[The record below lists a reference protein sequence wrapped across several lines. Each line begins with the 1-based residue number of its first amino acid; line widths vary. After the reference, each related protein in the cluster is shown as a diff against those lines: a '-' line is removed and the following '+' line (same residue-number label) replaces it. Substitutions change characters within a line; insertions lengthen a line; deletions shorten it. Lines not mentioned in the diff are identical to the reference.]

1 MLLSVK
7 NLSTE
12 FPVKKGIVRAV
23 EDVSFD
29 VDQGEIL
36 AIVGESG
43 SGKSVTSLSIM
54 GLLAEPGHVAGGS
67 LEFEGK
73 DLATLSEKQY
83 RELRGNDMA
92 MIFQEPMT
100 SLNPVYRVGNQ
111 IVEAIRT
118 HEKVSKAEAK
128 DRAVDLLRKVGI
140 PSPEARINDYPHQ
153 MSGGMRQRVMI
164 AMALACNPKL
174 LIADEPTTALD
185 VTIQAQILDLLGRLR
200 DDTGMAVLLITHDLG
215 VVSET
220 ADRVV
225 VMYCGQVVEEA
236 EVRTLFDHPMHP
248 YTLGLLKSIP
258 RLEDDD
264 SKRLYMIKGMVP
276 NPLEMPPGC
285 HFSDRCDSCMDI
297 CRTKVPELVDVDGH
311 KVRCFLYESAD
322 GEVKSEEAIAR
333 AEAEALA
340 DVEAAREVETAEALL
355 SAEDLREAEIE
366 NTASNATASAQ
377 AGAVELDILLDV
389 QHLTKR
395 FAADTNFFGKATS
408 YVQAV
413 DDVSFQIRKGEA
425 FGLVGES
432 GCGKT
437 TVGKMLV
444 NLLKPTSGK
453 IVFDGK
459 ELTAMKPAER
469 KQYCKDIQLIF
480 QDPYAS
486 LNPRMRIGD
495 IIAEPIITNNILPK
509 DQVEDRV
516 NELLERVGLA
526 NYMRNRYPHEFSGG
540 QRQRVGIAR
549 ALAVNPKLI
558 VCDEPVSALDVS
570 IQAQVLNLLD
580 ELKEQFGLTY
590 LFIAHGLNVVKHV
603 SDRVGVMYLG
613 KMMEIAPKKALY
625 ADPLSPYTQAL
636 LSAIPSVDPAAK
648 KERIILEG
656 DVPSPIDP
664 PPGCRFASRCFA
676 KVNGCDEVMPPLV
689 EVKPDHCVACHR
701 YDKGGPG
708 TAVI

>member
-1 MLLSVK
+1 MLLLVK

-185 VTIQAQILDLLGRLR
+185 VTIQAQILDLLRRLR

-285 HFSDRCDSCMDI
+285 HFSDRCDSCMDV

-355 SAEDLREAEIE
+355 AAEDLREAEIE
-366 NTASNATASAQ
+366 
-377 AGAVELDILLDV
+377 EI
-389 QHLTKR
+389 
-395 FAADTNFFGKATS
+395 
-408 YVQAV
+408 
-413 DDVSFQIRKGEA
+413 E
-425 FGLVGES
+425 
-432 GCGKT
+432 
-437 TVGKMLV
+437 
-444 NLLKPTSGK
+444 
-453 IVFDGK
+453 K
-459 ELTAMKPAER
+459 EE
-469 KQYCKDIQLIF
+469 
-480 QDPYAS
+480 
-486 LNPRMRIGD
+486 
-495 IIAEPIITNNILPK
+495 E
-509 DQVEDRV
+509 
-516 NELLERVGLA
+516 
-526 NYMRNRYPHEFSGG
+526 
-540 QRQRVGIAR
+540 
-549 ALAVNPKLI
+549 
-558 VCDEPVSALDVS
+558 
-570 IQAQVLNLLD
+570 
-580 ELKEQFGLTY
+580 
-590 LFIAHGLNVVKHV
+590 
-603 SDRVGVMYLG
+603 
-613 KMMEIAPKKALY
+613 
-625 ADPLSPYTQAL
+625 
-636 LSAIPSVDPAAK
+636 
-648 KERIILEG
+648 
-656 DVPSPIDP
+656 
-664 PPGCRFASRCFA
+664 ASR
-676 KVNGCDEVMPPLV
+676 
-689 EVKPDHCVACHR
+689 
-701 YDKGGPG
+701 
-708 TAVI
+708 

>member
-29 VDQGEIL
+29 VDQGQIL

-67 LEFEGK
+67 MEFEGK

-128 DRAVDLLRKVGI
+128 ARAVDLLRKVGI

-185 VTIQAQILDLLGRLR
+185 VTIQAQILDLLRRLR

-236 EVRTLFDHPMHP
+236 DVRELFDHPMHP

-264 SKRLYMIKGMVP
+264 TKRLYMIKGMVP

-297 CRTKVPELVDVDGH
+297 CRQQIPDLVDLDGH
-311 KVRCFLYESAD
+311 KVRCFLYENAEGEAKSAD
-322 GEVKSEEAIAR
+322 AIA
-333 AEAEALA
+333 AGEAEALA
-340 DVEAAREVETAEALL
+340 DVEAAREMETAEALL
-355 SAEDLREAEIE
+355 VGEEIREAEIE
-366 NTASNATASAQ
+366 ELEKEEE
-377 AGAVELDILLDV
+377 AG
-389 QHLTKR
+389 R
-395 FAADTNFFGKATS
+395 
-408 YVQAV
+408 
-413 DDVSFQIRKGEA
+413 
-425 FGLVGES
+425 
-432 GCGKT
+432 
-437 TVGKMLV
+437 
-444 NLLKPTSGK
+444 
-453 IVFDGK
+453 
-459 ELTAMKPAER
+459 
-469 KQYCKDIQLIF
+469 
-480 QDPYAS
+480 
-486 LNPRMRIGD
+486 
-495 IIAEPIITNNILPK
+495 
-509 DQVEDRV
+509 
-516 NELLERVGLA
+516 
-526 NYMRNRYPHEFSGG
+526 
-540 QRQRVGIAR
+540 
-549 ALAVNPKLI
+549 
-558 VCDEPVSALDVS
+558 
-570 IQAQVLNLLD
+570 
-580 ELKEQFGLTY
+580 
-590 LFIAHGLNVVKHV
+590 
-603 SDRVGVMYLG
+603 
-613 KMMEIAPKKALY
+613 
-625 ADPLSPYTQAL
+625 
-636 LSAIPSVDPAAK
+636 
-648 KERIILEG
+648 
-656 DVPSPIDP
+656 
-664 PPGCRFASRCFA
+664 
-676 KVNGCDEVMPPLV
+676 
-689 EVKPDHCVACHR
+689 
-701 YDKGGPG
+701 
-708 TAVI
+708 

>member
-185 VTIQAQILDLLGRLR
+185 VTIQAQILDLLRRLR

-264 SKRLYMIKGMVP
+264 TKRLYMIKGMVP

-355 SAEDLREAEIE
+355 AAEDLREAEIE
-366 NTASNATASAQ
+366 
-377 AGAVELDILLDV
+377 EI
-389 QHLTKR
+389 
-395 FAADTNFFGKATS
+395 
-408 YVQAV
+408 
-413 DDVSFQIRKGEA
+413 E
-425 FGLVGES
+425 
-432 GCGKT
+432 
-437 TVGKMLV
+437 
-444 NLLKPTSGK
+444 
-453 IVFDGK
+453 K
-459 ELTAMKPAER
+459 EE
-469 KQYCKDIQLIF
+469 
-480 QDPYAS
+480 
-486 LNPRMRIGD
+486 
-495 IIAEPIITNNILPK
+495 E
-509 DQVEDRV
+509 
-516 NELLERVGLA
+516 
-526 NYMRNRYPHEFSGG
+526 
-540 QRQRVGIAR
+540 
-549 ALAVNPKLI
+549 
-558 VCDEPVSALDVS
+558 
-570 IQAQVLNLLD
+570 
-580 ELKEQFGLTY
+580 
-590 LFIAHGLNVVKHV
+590 
-603 SDRVGVMYLG
+603 
-613 KMMEIAPKKALY
+613 
-625 ADPLSPYTQAL
+625 
-636 LSAIPSVDPAAK
+636 
-648 KERIILEG
+648 
-656 DVPSPIDP
+656 
-664 PPGCRFASRCFA
+664 ASR
-676 KVNGCDEVMPPLV
+676 
-689 EVKPDHCVACHR
+689 
-701 YDKGGPG
+701 
-708 TAVI
+708 

>member
-73 DLATLSEKQY
+73 DLATLPEKQY

-185 VTIQAQILDLLGRLR
+185 VTIQAQILDLLRRLR

-355 SAEDLREAEIE
+355 AAEDLREAEIE
-366 NTASNATASAQ
+366 
-377 AGAVELDILLDV
+377 EI
-389 QHLTKR
+389 
-395 FAADTNFFGKATS
+395 
-408 YVQAV
+408 
-413 DDVSFQIRKGEA
+413 E
-425 FGLVGES
+425 
-432 GCGKT
+432 
-437 TVGKMLV
+437 
-444 NLLKPTSGK
+444 
-453 IVFDGK
+453 K
-459 ELTAMKPAER
+459 EE
-469 KQYCKDIQLIF
+469 
-480 QDPYAS
+480 
-486 LNPRMRIGD
+486 
-495 IIAEPIITNNILPK
+495 E
-509 DQVEDRV
+509 
-516 NELLERVGLA
+516 
-526 NYMRNRYPHEFSGG
+526 
-540 QRQRVGIAR
+540 
-549 ALAVNPKLI
+549 
-558 VCDEPVSALDVS
+558 
-570 IQAQVLNLLD
+570 
-580 ELKEQFGLTY
+580 
-590 LFIAHGLNVVKHV
+590 
-603 SDRVGVMYLG
+603 
-613 KMMEIAPKKALY
+613 
-625 ADPLSPYTQAL
+625 
-636 LSAIPSVDPAAK
+636 
-648 KERIILEG
+648 
-656 DVPSPIDP
+656 
-664 PPGCRFASRCFA
+664 ASR
-676 KVNGCDEVMPPLV
+676 
-689 EVKPDHCVACHR
+689 
-701 YDKGGPG
+701 
-708 TAVI
+708 

>member
-128 DRAVDLLRKVGI
+128 DRAVDRLRKVGI

-185 VTIQAQILDLLGRLR
+185 VTIQAQILDLLRRLR

-285 HFSDRCDSCMDI
+285 HFSDRCDSCMDV

-355 SAEDLREAEIE
+355 AAEDLREAEIE
-366 NTASNATASAQ
+366 
-377 AGAVELDILLDV
+377 EI
-389 QHLTKR
+389 
-395 FAADTNFFGKATS
+395 
-408 YVQAV
+408 
-413 DDVSFQIRKGEA
+413 E
-425 FGLVGES
+425 
-432 GCGKT
+432 
-437 TVGKMLV
+437 
-444 NLLKPTSGK
+444 
-453 IVFDGK
+453 K
-459 ELTAMKPAER
+459 EE
-469 KQYCKDIQLIF
+469 
-480 QDPYAS
+480 
-486 LNPRMRIGD
+486 
-495 IIAEPIITNNILPK
+495 E
-509 DQVEDRV
+509 
-516 NELLERVGLA
+516 
-526 NYMRNRYPHEFSGG
+526 
-540 QRQRVGIAR
+540 
-549 ALAVNPKLI
+549 
-558 VCDEPVSALDVS
+558 
-570 IQAQVLNLLD
+570 
-580 ELKEQFGLTY
+580 
-590 LFIAHGLNVVKHV
+590 
-603 SDRVGVMYLG
+603 
-613 KMMEIAPKKALY
+613 
-625 ADPLSPYTQAL
+625 
-636 LSAIPSVDPAAK
+636 
-648 KERIILEG
+648 
-656 DVPSPIDP
+656 
-664 PPGCRFASRCFA
+664 ASR
-676 KVNGCDEVMPPLV
+676 
-689 EVKPDHCVACHR
+689 
-701 YDKGGPG
+701 
-708 TAVI
+708 

>member
-185 VTIQAQILDLLGRLR
+185 VTIQAQILDLLRRLR
-200 DDTGMAVLLITHDLG
+200 DDAGMAVLLITHDLG

-355 SAEDLREAEIE
+355 AAEDLREAEIE
-366 NTASNATASAQ
+366 
-377 AGAVELDILLDV
+377 EI
-389 QHLTKR
+389 
-395 FAADTNFFGKATS
+395 
-408 YVQAV
+408 
-413 DDVSFQIRKGEA
+413 E
-425 FGLVGES
+425 
-432 GCGKT
+432 
-437 TVGKMLV
+437 
-444 NLLKPTSGK
+444 
-453 IVFDGK
+453 K
-459 ELTAMKPAER
+459 EE
-469 KQYCKDIQLIF
+469 
-480 QDPYAS
+480 
-486 LNPRMRIGD
+486 
-495 IIAEPIITNNILPK
+495 E
-509 DQVEDRV
+509 
-516 NELLERVGLA
+516 
-526 NYMRNRYPHEFSGG
+526 
-540 QRQRVGIAR
+540 
-549 ALAVNPKLI
+549 
-558 VCDEPVSALDVS
+558 
-570 IQAQVLNLLD
+570 
-580 ELKEQFGLTY
+580 
-590 LFIAHGLNVVKHV
+590 
-603 SDRVGVMYLG
+603 
-613 KMMEIAPKKALY
+613 
-625 ADPLSPYTQAL
+625 
-636 LSAIPSVDPAAK
+636 
-648 KERIILEG
+648 
-656 DVPSPIDP
+656 
-664 PPGCRFASRCFA
+664 ASR
-676 KVNGCDEVMPPLV
+676 
-689 EVKPDHCVACHR
+689 
-701 YDKGGPG
+701 
-708 TAVI
+708 

>member
-140 PSPEARINDYPHQ
+140 PSPEARIDDYPHQ

-164 AMALACNPKL
+164 AMALSCNPKL

-185 VTIQAQILDLLGRLR
+185 VTIQAQILDLLRRLR

-355 SAEDLREAEIE
+355 AAEDLREAEIE
-366 NTASNATASAQ
+366 
-377 AGAVELDILLDV
+377 EI
-389 QHLTKR
+389 
-395 FAADTNFFGKATS
+395 
-408 YVQAV
+408 
-413 DDVSFQIRKGEA
+413 E
-425 FGLVGES
+425 
-432 GCGKT
+432 
-437 TVGKMLV
+437 
-444 NLLKPTSGK
+444 
-453 IVFDGK
+453 K
-459 ELTAMKPAER
+459 EE
-469 KQYCKDIQLIF
+469 
-480 QDPYAS
+480 
-486 LNPRMRIGD
+486 
-495 IIAEPIITNNILPK
+495 E
-509 DQVEDRV
+509 
-516 NELLERVGLA
+516 
-526 NYMRNRYPHEFSGG
+526 
-540 QRQRVGIAR
+540 
-549 ALAVNPKLI
+549 
-558 VCDEPVSALDVS
+558 
-570 IQAQVLNLLD
+570 
-580 ELKEQFGLTY
+580 
-590 LFIAHGLNVVKHV
+590 
-603 SDRVGVMYLG
+603 
-613 KMMEIAPKKALY
+613 
-625 ADPLSPYTQAL
+625 
-636 LSAIPSVDPAAK
+636 
-648 KERIILEG
+648 
-656 DVPSPIDP
+656 
-664 PPGCRFASRCFA
+664 ASR
-676 KVNGCDEVMPPLV
+676 
-689 EVKPDHCVACHR
+689 
-701 YDKGGPG
+701 
-708 TAVI
+708 

>member
-100 SLNPVYRVGNQ
+100 SLNPVYRIGNQ

-118 HEKVSKAEAK
+118 HEKVGKKEARE
-128 DRAVDLLRKVGI
+128 RAIDLLRKVGI
-140 PSPEARINDYPHQ
+140 PSPEKRIDDYPHQ

-185 VTIQAQILDLLGRLR
+185 VTIQAQILDLLRRLR
-200 DDTGMAVLLITHDLG
+200 DETGMAVLLITHDLG

-225 VMYCGQVVEEA
+225 VMYCGQLVEEA
-236 EVRTLFDHPMHP
+236 EVRTLFDHPLHP

-264 SKRLYMIKGMVP
+264 AKRLYMIKGTVP

-297 CRTKVPELVDVDGH
+297 CRTKVPDLVDVDGH
-311 KVRCFLYESAD
+311 KVRCFLYEDAD
-322 GEVKSEEAIAR
+322 GQAKDASAIAQ
-333 AEAEALA
+333 AEAEAQA
-340 DVEAAREVETAEALL
+340 DAEAARDVEAASALL
-355 SAEDLREAEIE
+355 EAEELREAE
-366 NTASNATASAQ
+366 
-377 AGAVELDILLDV
+377 
-389 QHLTKR
+389 LTET
-395 FAADTNFFGKATS
+395 DGTE
-408 YVQAV
+408 
-413 DDVSFQIRKGEA
+413 EA
-425 FGLVGES
+425 
-432 GCGKT
+432 
-437 TVGKMLV
+437 
-444 NLLKPTSGK
+444 
-453 IVFDGK
+453 
-459 ELTAMKPAER
+459 
-469 KQYCKDIQLIF
+469 
-480 QDPYAS
+480 
-486 LNPRMRIGD
+486 
-495 IIAEPIITNNILPK
+495 
-509 DQVEDRV
+509 
-516 NELLERVGLA
+516 
-526 NYMRNRYPHEFSGG
+526 NR
-540 QRQRVGIAR
+540 
-549 ALAVNPKLI
+549 
-558 VCDEPVSALDVS
+558 
-570 IQAQVLNLLD
+570 
-580 ELKEQFGLTY
+580 
-590 LFIAHGLNVVKHV
+590 
-603 SDRVGVMYLG
+603 
-613 KMMEIAPKKALY
+613 
-625 ADPLSPYTQAL
+625 
-636 LSAIPSVDPAAK
+636 
-648 KERIILEG
+648 
-656 DVPSPIDP
+656 
-664 PPGCRFASRCFA
+664 
-676 KVNGCDEVMPPLV
+676 
-689 EVKPDHCVACHR
+689 
-701 YDKGGPG
+701 
-708 TAVI
+708 

>member
-185 VTIQAQILDLLGRLR
+185 VTIQAQILDLLRRLR

-236 EVRTLFDHPMHP
+236 EVRALFDHPMHP

-264 SKRLYMIKGMVP
+264 TKRLYMIKGMVP

-285 HFSDRCDSCMDI
+285 HFSDRCDSCMDV

-355 SAEDLREAEIE
+355 AAEDLREAEIE
-366 NTASNATASAQ
+366 
-377 AGAVELDILLDV
+377 EI
-389 QHLTKR
+389 
-395 FAADTNFFGKATS
+395 
-408 YVQAV
+408 
-413 DDVSFQIRKGEA
+413 E
-425 FGLVGES
+425 
-432 GCGKT
+432 
-437 TVGKMLV
+437 
-444 NLLKPTSGK
+444 
-453 IVFDGK
+453 K
-459 ELTAMKPAER
+459 EE
-469 KQYCKDIQLIF
+469 
-480 QDPYAS
+480 
-486 LNPRMRIGD
+486 
-495 IIAEPIITNNILPK
+495 E
-509 DQVEDRV
+509 
-516 NELLERVGLA
+516 
-526 NYMRNRYPHEFSGG
+526 
-540 QRQRVGIAR
+540 
-549 ALAVNPKLI
+549 
-558 VCDEPVSALDVS
+558 
-570 IQAQVLNLLD
+570 
-580 ELKEQFGLTY
+580 
-590 LFIAHGLNVVKHV
+590 
-603 SDRVGVMYLG
+603 
-613 KMMEIAPKKALY
+613 
-625 ADPLSPYTQAL
+625 
-636 LSAIPSVDPAAK
+636 
-648 KERIILEG
+648 
-656 DVPSPIDP
+656 
-664 PPGCRFASRCFA
+664 ASR
-676 KVNGCDEVMPPLV
+676 
-689 EVKPDHCVACHR
+689 
-701 YDKGGPG
+701 
-708 TAVI
+708 

>member
-153 MSGGMRQRVMI
+153 MSGGMRQRAMI

-185 VTIQAQILDLLGRLR
+185 VTIQAQILDLLRRLR

-355 SAEDLREAEIE
+355 AAEDLREAEIE
-366 NTASNATASAQ
+366 
-377 AGAVELDILLDV
+377 EI
-389 QHLTKR
+389 
-395 FAADTNFFGKATS
+395 
-408 YVQAV
+408 
-413 DDVSFQIRKGEA
+413 E
-425 FGLVGES
+425 
-432 GCGKT
+432 
-437 TVGKMLV
+437 
-444 NLLKPTSGK
+444 
-453 IVFDGK
+453 K
-459 ELTAMKPAER
+459 EE
-469 KQYCKDIQLIF
+469 
-480 QDPYAS
+480 
-486 LNPRMRIGD
+486 
-495 IIAEPIITNNILPK
+495 E
-509 DQVEDRV
+509 
-516 NELLERVGLA
+516 
-526 NYMRNRYPHEFSGG
+526 
-540 QRQRVGIAR
+540 
-549 ALAVNPKLI
+549 
-558 VCDEPVSALDVS
+558 
-570 IQAQVLNLLD
+570 
-580 ELKEQFGLTY
+580 
-590 LFIAHGLNVVKHV
+590 
-603 SDRVGVMYLG
+603 
-613 KMMEIAPKKALY
+613 
-625 ADPLSPYTQAL
+625 
-636 LSAIPSVDPAAK
+636 
-648 KERIILEG
+648 
-656 DVPSPIDP
+656 
-664 PPGCRFASRCFA
+664 ASR
-676 KVNGCDEVMPPLV
+676 
-689 EVKPDHCVACHR
+689 
-701 YDKGGPG
+701 
-708 TAVI
+708 

>member
-185 VTIQAQILDLLGRLR
+185 VTIQAQILDLLRRLR

-264 SKRLYMIKGMVP
+264 SKRLYMIKGLVP

-355 SAEDLREAEIE
+355 AAEDLREAEIE
-366 NTASNATASAQ
+366 
-377 AGAVELDILLDV
+377 EI
-389 QHLTKR
+389 
-395 FAADTNFFGKATS
+395 
-408 YVQAV
+408 
-413 DDVSFQIRKGEA
+413 E
-425 FGLVGES
+425 
-432 GCGKT
+432 
-437 TVGKMLV
+437 
-444 NLLKPTSGK
+444 
-453 IVFDGK
+453 K
-459 ELTAMKPAER
+459 EE
-469 KQYCKDIQLIF
+469 
-480 QDPYAS
+480 
-486 LNPRMRIGD
+486 
-495 IIAEPIITNNILPK
+495 E
-509 DQVEDRV
+509 
-516 NELLERVGLA
+516 
-526 NYMRNRYPHEFSGG
+526 
-540 QRQRVGIAR
+540 
-549 ALAVNPKLI
+549 
-558 VCDEPVSALDVS
+558 
-570 IQAQVLNLLD
+570 
-580 ELKEQFGLTY
+580 
-590 LFIAHGLNVVKHV
+590 
-603 SDRVGVMYLG
+603 
-613 KMMEIAPKKALY
+613 
-625 ADPLSPYTQAL
+625 
-636 LSAIPSVDPAAK
+636 
-648 KERIILEG
+648 
-656 DVPSPIDP
+656 
-664 PPGCRFASRCFA
+664 ASR
-676 KVNGCDEVMPPLV
+676 
-689 EVKPDHCVACHR
+689 
-701 YDKGGPG
+701 
-708 TAVI
+708 

>member
-185 VTIQAQILDLLGRLR
+185 VTIQAQILDLLRRLR

-285 HFSDRCDSCMDI
+285 HFSDRCDSCMNI

-355 SAEDLREAEIE
+355 AAEDLREAEIE
-366 NTASNATASAQ
+366 
-377 AGAVELDILLDV
+377 EI
-389 QHLTKR
+389 
-395 FAADTNFFGKATS
+395 
-408 YVQAV
+408 
-413 DDVSFQIRKGEA
+413 E
-425 FGLVGES
+425 
-432 GCGKT
+432 
-437 TVGKMLV
+437 
-444 NLLKPTSGK
+444 
-453 IVFDGK
+453 K
-459 ELTAMKPAER
+459 EE
-469 KQYCKDIQLIF
+469 
-480 QDPYAS
+480 
-486 LNPRMRIGD
+486 
-495 IIAEPIITNNILPK
+495 E
-509 DQVEDRV
+509 
-516 NELLERVGLA
+516 
-526 NYMRNRYPHEFSGG
+526 
-540 QRQRVGIAR
+540 
-549 ALAVNPKLI
+549 
-558 VCDEPVSALDVS
+558 
-570 IQAQVLNLLD
+570 
-580 ELKEQFGLTY
+580 
-590 LFIAHGLNVVKHV
+590 
-603 SDRVGVMYLG
+603 
-613 KMMEIAPKKALY
+613 
-625 ADPLSPYTQAL
+625 
-636 LSAIPSVDPAAK
+636 
-648 KERIILEG
+648 
-656 DVPSPIDP
+656 
-664 PPGCRFASRCFA
+664 ASR
-676 KVNGCDEVMPPLV
+676 
-689 EVKPDHCVACHR
+689 
-701 YDKGGPG
+701 
-708 TAVI
+708 

>member
-67 LEFEGK
+67 MEFEGK

-128 DRAVDLLRKVGI
+128 ARAVDLLRKVGI

-185 VTIQAQILDLLGRLR
+185 VTIQAQILDLLRRLR

-355 SAEDLREAEIE
+355 AAEDLREAEIE
-366 NTASNATASAQ
+366 
-377 AGAVELDILLDV
+377 EI
-389 QHLTKR
+389 
-395 FAADTNFFGKATS
+395 
-408 YVQAV
+408 
-413 DDVSFQIRKGEA
+413 E
-425 FGLVGES
+425 
-432 GCGKT
+432 
-437 TVGKMLV
+437 
-444 NLLKPTSGK
+444 
-453 IVFDGK
+453 K
-459 ELTAMKPAER
+459 EE
-469 KQYCKDIQLIF
+469 
-480 QDPYAS
+480 
-486 LNPRMRIGD
+486 
-495 IIAEPIITNNILPK
+495 E
-509 DQVEDRV
+509 
-516 NELLERVGLA
+516 
-526 NYMRNRYPHEFSGG
+526 
-540 QRQRVGIAR
+540 
-549 ALAVNPKLI
+549 
-558 VCDEPVSALDVS
+558 
-570 IQAQVLNLLD
+570 
-580 ELKEQFGLTY
+580 
-590 LFIAHGLNVVKHV
+590 
-603 SDRVGVMYLG
+603 
-613 KMMEIAPKKALY
+613 
-625 ADPLSPYTQAL
+625 
-636 LSAIPSVDPAAK
+636 
-648 KERIILEG
+648 
-656 DVPSPIDP
+656 
-664 PPGCRFASRCFA
+664 ASR
-676 KVNGCDEVMPPLV
+676 
-689 EVKPDHCVACHR
+689 
-701 YDKGGPG
+701 
-708 TAVI
+708 

>member
-153 MSGGMRQRVMI
+153 MSGGMCQRVMI

-185 VTIQAQILDLLGRLR
+185 VTIQAQILDLLRRLR

-355 SAEDLREAEIE
+355 AAEDLREAEIE
-366 NTASNATASAQ
+366 
-377 AGAVELDILLDV
+377 EI
-389 QHLTKR
+389 
-395 FAADTNFFGKATS
+395 
-408 YVQAV
+408 
-413 DDVSFQIRKGEA
+413 E
-425 FGLVGES
+425 
-432 GCGKT
+432 
-437 TVGKMLV
+437 
-444 NLLKPTSGK
+444 
-453 IVFDGK
+453 K
-459 ELTAMKPAER
+459 EE
-469 KQYCKDIQLIF
+469 
-480 QDPYAS
+480 
-486 LNPRMRIGD
+486 
-495 IIAEPIITNNILPK
+495 E
-509 DQVEDRV
+509 
-516 NELLERVGLA
+516 
-526 NYMRNRYPHEFSGG
+526 
-540 QRQRVGIAR
+540 
-549 ALAVNPKLI
+549 
-558 VCDEPVSALDVS
+558 
-570 IQAQVLNLLD
+570 
-580 ELKEQFGLTY
+580 
-590 LFIAHGLNVVKHV
+590 
-603 SDRVGVMYLG
+603 
-613 KMMEIAPKKALY
+613 
-625 ADPLSPYTQAL
+625 
-636 LSAIPSVDPAAK
+636 
-648 KERIILEG
+648 
-656 DVPSPIDP
+656 
-664 PPGCRFASRCFA
+664 ASR
-676 KVNGCDEVMPPLV
+676 
-689 EVKPDHCVACHR
+689 
-701 YDKGGPG
+701 
-708 TAVI
+708 

>member
-73 DLATLSEKQY
+73 DLATLSENQY

-185 VTIQAQILDLLGRLR
+185 VTIQAQILDLLRRLR

-355 SAEDLREAEIE
+355 AAEDLREAEIE
-366 NTASNATASAQ
+366 
-377 AGAVELDILLDV
+377 EI
-389 QHLTKR
+389 
-395 FAADTNFFGKATS
+395 
-408 YVQAV
+408 
-413 DDVSFQIRKGEA
+413 E
-425 FGLVGES
+425 
-432 GCGKT
+432 
-437 TVGKMLV
+437 
-444 NLLKPTSGK
+444 
-453 IVFDGK
+453 K
-459 ELTAMKPAER
+459 EE
-469 KQYCKDIQLIF
+469 
-480 QDPYAS
+480 
-486 LNPRMRIGD
+486 
-495 IIAEPIITNNILPK
+495 E
-509 DQVEDRV
+509 
-516 NELLERVGLA
+516 
-526 NYMRNRYPHEFSGG
+526 
-540 QRQRVGIAR
+540 
-549 ALAVNPKLI
+549 
-558 VCDEPVSALDVS
+558 
-570 IQAQVLNLLD
+570 
-580 ELKEQFGLTY
+580 
-590 LFIAHGLNVVKHV
+590 
-603 SDRVGVMYLG
+603 
-613 KMMEIAPKKALY
+613 
-625 ADPLSPYTQAL
+625 
-636 LSAIPSVDPAAK
+636 
-648 KERIILEG
+648 
-656 DVPSPIDP
+656 
-664 PPGCRFASRCFA
+664 ASR
-676 KVNGCDEVMPPLV
+676 
-689 EVKPDHCVACHR
+689 
-701 YDKGGPG
+701 
-708 TAVI
+708 

>member
-185 VTIQAQILDLLGRLR
+185 VTIQAQILDLLRRLR

-297 CRTKVPELVDVDGH
+297 CREKIPDLVDVGGH
-311 KVRCFLYESAD
+311 KVRCFLYENAEGQAKSAA
-322 GEVKSEEAIAR
+322 AIAEG
-333 AEAEALA
+333 EAEAHA
-340 DVEAAREVETAEALL
+340 DAEAARNVETAEALL
-355 SAEDLREAEIE
+355 AGEEIREAELE
-366 NTASNATASAQ
+366 ELEKSEE
-377 AGAVELDILLDV
+377 AG
-389 QHLTKR
+389 R
-395 FAADTNFFGKATS
+395 
-408 YVQAV
+408 
-413 DDVSFQIRKGEA
+413 
-425 FGLVGES
+425 
-432 GCGKT
+432 
-437 TVGKMLV
+437 
-444 NLLKPTSGK
+444 
-453 IVFDGK
+453 
-459 ELTAMKPAER
+459 
-469 KQYCKDIQLIF
+469 
-480 QDPYAS
+480 
-486 LNPRMRIGD
+486 
-495 IIAEPIITNNILPK
+495 
-509 DQVEDRV
+509 
-516 NELLERVGLA
+516 
-526 NYMRNRYPHEFSGG
+526 
-540 QRQRVGIAR
+540 
-549 ALAVNPKLI
+549 
-558 VCDEPVSALDVS
+558 
-570 IQAQVLNLLD
+570 
-580 ELKEQFGLTY
+580 
-590 LFIAHGLNVVKHV
+590 
-603 SDRVGVMYLG
+603 
-613 KMMEIAPKKALY
+613 
-625 ADPLSPYTQAL
+625 
-636 LSAIPSVDPAAK
+636 
-648 KERIILEG
+648 
-656 DVPSPIDP
+656 
-664 PPGCRFASRCFA
+664 
-676 KVNGCDEVMPPLV
+676 
-689 EVKPDHCVACHR
+689 
-701 YDKGGPG
+701 
-708 TAVI
+708 

>member
-185 VTIQAQILDLLGRLR
+185 VTIQAQILDLLRRLR

-311 KVRCFLYESAD
+311 KVRCYLYESAD

-355 SAEDLREAEIE
+355 AAEDLREAEIE
-366 NTASNATASAQ
+366 
-377 AGAVELDILLDV
+377 EI
-389 QHLTKR
+389 
-395 FAADTNFFGKATS
+395 
-408 YVQAV
+408 
-413 DDVSFQIRKGEA
+413 E
-425 FGLVGES
+425 
-432 GCGKT
+432 
-437 TVGKMLV
+437 
-444 NLLKPTSGK
+444 
-453 IVFDGK
+453 K
-459 ELTAMKPAER
+459 EE
-469 KQYCKDIQLIF
+469 
-480 QDPYAS
+480 
-486 LNPRMRIGD
+486 
-495 IIAEPIITNNILPK
+495 E
-509 DQVEDRV
+509 
-516 NELLERVGLA
+516 
-526 NYMRNRYPHEFSGG
+526 
-540 QRQRVGIAR
+540 
-549 ALAVNPKLI
+549 
-558 VCDEPVSALDVS
+558 
-570 IQAQVLNLLD
+570 
-580 ELKEQFGLTY
+580 
-590 LFIAHGLNVVKHV
+590 
-603 SDRVGVMYLG
+603 
-613 KMMEIAPKKALY
+613 
-625 ADPLSPYTQAL
+625 
-636 LSAIPSVDPAAK
+636 
-648 KERIILEG
+648 
-656 DVPSPIDP
+656 
-664 PPGCRFASRCFA
+664 ASR
-676 KVNGCDEVMPPLV
+676 
-689 EVKPDHCVACHR
+689 
-701 YDKGGPG
+701 
-708 TAVI
+708 

>member
-185 VTIQAQILDLLGRLR
+185 VTIQAQILDLLRRLR

-236 EVRTLFDHPMHP
+236 ELRTLFDHPMHP

-285 HFSDRCDSCMDI
+285 HFSDRCDSCMDV

-355 SAEDLREAEIE
+355 AAEDLREAEIE
-366 NTASNATASAQ
+366 
-377 AGAVELDILLDV
+377 EI
-389 QHLTKR
+389 
-395 FAADTNFFGKATS
+395 
-408 YVQAV
+408 
-413 DDVSFQIRKGEA
+413 E
-425 FGLVGES
+425 
-432 GCGKT
+432 
-437 TVGKMLV
+437 
-444 NLLKPTSGK
+444 
-453 IVFDGK
+453 K
-459 ELTAMKPAER
+459 EE
-469 KQYCKDIQLIF
+469 
-480 QDPYAS
+480 
-486 LNPRMRIGD
+486 
-495 IIAEPIITNNILPK
+495 E
-509 DQVEDRV
+509 
-516 NELLERVGLA
+516 
-526 NYMRNRYPHEFSGG
+526 
-540 QRQRVGIAR
+540 
-549 ALAVNPKLI
+549 
-558 VCDEPVSALDVS
+558 
-570 IQAQVLNLLD
+570 
-580 ELKEQFGLTY
+580 
-590 LFIAHGLNVVKHV
+590 
-603 SDRVGVMYLG
+603 
-613 KMMEIAPKKALY
+613 
-625 ADPLSPYTQAL
+625 
-636 LSAIPSVDPAAK
+636 
-648 KERIILEG
+648 
-656 DVPSPIDP
+656 
-664 PPGCRFASRCFA
+664 ASR
-676 KVNGCDEVMPPLV
+676 
-689 EVKPDHCVACHR
+689 
-701 YDKGGPG
+701 
-708 TAVI
+708 

>member
-185 VTIQAQILDLLGRLR
+185 VTIQAQILDLLRRLR

-285 HFSDRCDSCMDI
+285 HFSDRCDSCMDV

-355 SAEDLREAEIE
+355 AAEDLVEAEIE
-366 NTASNATASAQ
+366 
-377 AGAVELDILLDV
+377 EI
-389 QHLTKR
+389 
-395 FAADTNFFGKATS
+395 
-408 YVQAV
+408 
-413 DDVSFQIRKGEA
+413 E
-425 FGLVGES
+425 
-432 GCGKT
+432 
-437 TVGKMLV
+437 
-444 NLLKPTSGK
+444 
-453 IVFDGK
+453 
-459 ELTAMKPAER
+459 
-469 KQYCKDIQLIF
+469 KD
-480 QDPYAS
+480 
-486 LNPRMRIGD
+486 
-495 IIAEPIITNNILPK
+495 E
-509 DQVEDRV
+509 E
-516 NELLERVGLA
+516 
-526 NYMRNRYPHEFSGG
+526 
-540 QRQRVGIAR
+540 
-549 ALAVNPKLI
+549 
-558 VCDEPVSALDVS
+558 
-570 IQAQVLNLLD
+570 
-580 ELKEQFGLTY
+580 
-590 LFIAHGLNVVKHV
+590 
-603 SDRVGVMYLG
+603 
-613 KMMEIAPKKALY
+613 
-625 ADPLSPYTQAL
+625 
-636 LSAIPSVDPAAK
+636 
-648 KERIILEG
+648 
-656 DVPSPIDP
+656 
-664 PPGCRFASRCFA
+664 ASR
-676 KVNGCDEVMPPLV
+676 
-689 EVKPDHCVACHR
+689 
-701 YDKGGPG
+701 
-708 TAVI
+708 